1 MRLVVKNIRFQGTNF
16 VSWSED
22 EAVRKAVAAALN
34 AVDGVDILGSTATE
48 YDVELLGDDEDED

>member
-1 MRLVVKNIRFQGTNF
+1 MKLVVKDIRFQGTNL

-34 AVDGVDILGSTATE
+34 SVDGVDTFGSPFTE
-48 YDVELLGDDEDED
+48 RDVELLDDDEDED